1 MEPKPDQHQA
11 WFRVGMLTLMLRDR
25 RSGGA

>member
-1 MEPKPDQHQA
+1 MEPKPVQQQA
-11 WFRVGMLTLMLRDR
+11 WFRAAMLTLMLRDR